1 MASNE
6 TEQGSTSGAP
16 EQQAT
21 HLNPRIEK
29 DRQMIVEARRKGT
42 GAIIKTFLKLSGPG
56 WLQSGITVGGVSFSS
71 SLYLGVLVGFSM
83 MWLQPLAMILGIIML
98 GAIAYVTLSIR
109 QRPLKAINE
118 HVSPVLGWSWLLASM
133 AANIVWSTPQFVLGT
148 RAIQQN
154 LLPSVIGPEVVPD
167 PWGRIICVGFILA
180 ICIIATMF
188 YGAGGRG
195 VKIFEVII
203 KSIVSMIVL
212 CFFGVVVRL
221 SIAGVI
227 DWGQIF
233 RGLIP
238 RLRMLT
244 EPAATVKPYIEAVL
258 PQFQQFWTKLI
269 VAQQR
274 DVMIAATA
282 AAVGVNMTFLLPYS
296 MLRKGWDRYFRGLAI
311 FDLST
316 GLFIPFIL
324 ATGFV
329 VIASASRFHTTPAPG
344 FVPDEPGGV
353 VTVEPAYNLVGPY
366 KNLLKQ
372 RLAFETGADAIAK
385 LSPEQLEQ
393 RTSALPYAD
402 RKMAAMLVKRDN
414 LNLAAAL
421 APLTGNFLAQFAFGL
436 GVLGMGI
443 GAATMV
449 MTING
454 LCLCEMLNRP
464 LKGWTHRIGS
474 LIVSVGALVAIFWNA
489 PAPWLAM
496 PTSVFCIIL
505 LPIAYFAFL
514 MLMNQKSMLGD
525 DMPRGG
531 KRVVWNILMLTATAV
546 ATLVSI
552 WSLWSRLGRWS
563 IAVIA
568 TFVGLILIV
577 HFLRKAKRKAVTI

>member
-1 MASNE
+1 
-6 TEQGSTSGAP
+6 
-16 EQQAT
+16 
-21 HLNPRIEK
+21 
-29 DRQMIVEARRKGT
+29 
-42 GAIIKTFLKLSGPG
+42 
-56 WLQSGITVGGVSFSS
+56 
-71 SLYLGVLVGFSM
+71 
-83 MWLQPLAMILGIIML
+83 
-98 GAIAYVTLSIR
+98 
-109 QRPLKAINE
+109 
-118 HVSPVLGWSWLLASM
+118 
-133 AANIVWSTPQFVLGT
+133 
-148 RAIQQN
+148 
-154 LLPSVIGPEVVPD
+154 
-167 PWGRIICVGFILA
+167 
-180 ICIIATMF
+180 
-188 YGAGGRG
+188 
-195 VKIFEVII
+195 
-203 KSIVSMIVL
+203 
-212 CFFGVVVRL
+212 
-221 SIAGVI
+221 
-227 DWGQIF
+227 
-233 RGLIP
+233 
-238 RLRMLT
+238 
-244 EPAATVKPYIEAVL
+244 
-258 PQFQQFWTKLI
+258 
-269 VAQQR
+269 
-274 DVMIAATA
+274 VMIAATA
-282 AAVGVNMTFLLPYS
+282 AAVGINMTFLLPYS
-296 MLRKGWDRYFRGLAI
+296 MLRKGWDKDFRGLAI

-329 VIASASRFHTTPAPG
+329 IIASASRFHVTPAPG

-372 RLAFETGADAIAK
+372 RLAFEIGADAVARI
-385 LSPEQLEQ
+385 SPEQLEQ
-393 RTSALPYAD
+393 QINALPYAD

-474 LIVSVGALVAIFWNA
+474 LIVAVGALAAIFWNA

-525 DMPRGG
+525 SMPRGG
-531 KRVVWNILMLTATAV
+531 KRVVWNILMIIATAV

-563 IAVIA
+563 IAIIA
-568 TFVGLILIV
+568 AFVGLILIV
-577 HFLRKAKRKAVTI
+577 HFIQKAKRQAVAA